1 MSQILERY
9 RLIAMISPLL
19 LLAACSHARTLPI
32 HLAWMYRP
40 ISQMKRE
47 VKASWTNR
55 PAVLF
60 PSIGGRPTAIRT
72 SMPWSGRRWSA
83 IPN

>member
-9 RLIAMISPLL
+9 RLMAAML
-19 LLAACSHARTLPI
+19 RTLPI
-32 HLAWMYRP
+32 RLAWMYRP

-47 VKASWTNR
+47 VKASWTNH

-60 PSIGGRPTAIRT
+60 PSTGGRPTAIHS
-72 SMPWSGRRWSA
+72 SMS
-83 IPN
+83 

>member
-32 HLAWMYRP
+32 HLARMYRP